1 MSLNKNPNLLCIL
14 SHCKSRLPCCVIVYM
29 LLMWTVFQNTR
40 SAYNCCVAVG
50 DTVGLHVYHMKDNPV
65 TMAVLQSSTKLGGQL
80 VLIDAAKHVC
90 NWAEHEHL
98 WRNAE
103 WQTKGYNIE
112 PPWQP
117 DSIIVTHHHITLTCR
132 RQRLWVIEPNRP
144 LHSLYVMSDCWSN

>member
-1 MSLNKNPNLLCIL
+1 MSYFQPPVLVSVGHEEELDGVGLILQLCLSELRAERLQQLSYLLYRHSKSLNSLKRETNSNAFMSLNKNPNLLCIL

-80 VLIDAAKHVC
+80 VLTDAAKHVC
-90 NWAEHEHL
+90 N
-98 WRNAE
+98 
-103 WQTKGYNIE
+103 
-112 PPWQP
+112 
-117 DSIIVTHHHITLTCR
+117 
-132 RQRLWVIEPNRP
+132 
-144 LHSLYVMSDCWSN
+144 